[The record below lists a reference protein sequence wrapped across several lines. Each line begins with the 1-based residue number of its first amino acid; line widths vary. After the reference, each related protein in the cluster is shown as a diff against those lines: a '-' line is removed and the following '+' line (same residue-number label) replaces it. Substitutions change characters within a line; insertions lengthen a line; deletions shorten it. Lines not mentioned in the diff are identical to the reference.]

1 MAEMKKLIGVF
12 LSAALCMSL
21 TVPALAAD
29 MTTEEGLA
37 PLSLTV
43 TDGYGSVN
51 ERSDVP
57 CKYVLASTSAYHDY
71 ISMDTLNGYYPVAS
85 DCRITVANQGG
96 SQDCHI
102 RVYLYEQEEMTRS
115 ELLTSRGITQEFIQ
129 EAPAFQEMYDEIC
142 KALPQADSKVYVS
155 DEEGEYLATDGS
167 WATYIEFGFENLKR
181 IQEGQSCSFSL
192 PNAKEGKLYKLQVE
206 VCYPDEE
213 YPRDE
218 QCAYSYRYMYL
229 KVDSKAASEQSTPVV
244 GGFSDVKA
252 DSYCADA
259 VLWAVEKGITNGTT
273 ATTFSPNA
281 TCTTA
286 QILTFLWRAN
296 GSPEMTGANPFS
308 DVVPGSFCY
317 EAALWAAKEGLVS
330 GSTFNGNAP
339 CTRAATVTYLWK
351 LAGKPTVGTANF
363 SDVSADADYAQA
375 VAWAVREGITNGTT
389 ATTFSP
395 SNTCTRG
402 QIVTFLHRDM
412 A

>member
-1 MAEMKKLIGVF
+1 M
-12 LSAALCMSL
+12 
-21 TVPALAAD
+21 
-29 MTTEEGLA
+29 
-37 PLSLTV
+37 
-43 TDGYGSVN
+43 
-51 ERSDVP
+51 
-57 CKYVLASTSAYHDY
+57 
-71 ISMDTLNGYYPVAS
+71 
-85 DCRITVANQGG
+85 
-96 SQDCHI
+96 
-102 RVYLYEQEEMTRS
+102 
-115 ELLTSRGITQEFIQ
+115 
-129 EAPAFQEMYDEIC
+129 
-142 KALPQADSKVYVS
+142 
-155 DEEGEYLATDGS
+155 
-167 WATYIEFGFENLKR
+167 
-181 IQEGQSCSFSL
+181 
-192 PNAKEGKLYKLQVE
+192 
-206 VCYPDEE
+206 
-213 YPRDE
+213 
-218 QCAYSYRYMYL
+218 
-229 KVDSKAASEQSTPVV
+229 V